1 MIVRAVPPGGKA
13 ESASVTHNSL
23 TMLRKGK
30 HRNGL
35 IILIN
40 GSFFF
45 LRACVLRKRKRK
57 SASQARNGYLR

>member
-45 LRACVLRKRKRK
+45 SACMCVT
-57 SASQARNGYLR
+57 